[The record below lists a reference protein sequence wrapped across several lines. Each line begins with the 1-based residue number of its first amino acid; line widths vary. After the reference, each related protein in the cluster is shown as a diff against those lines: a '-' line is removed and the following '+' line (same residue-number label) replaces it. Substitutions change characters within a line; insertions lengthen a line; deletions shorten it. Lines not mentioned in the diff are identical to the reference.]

1 RDRVWG
7 NFSTGGSRG
16 IRESHEYVRIGGAV
30 AREMLIAAAAAE
42 WGVPA
47 SECTARMG
55 MVTHAASDRA
65 TFYGQLAAAA
75 AKMTPPANVT
85 LKDPK
90 DWTIAGKP
98 LPRLDTADKLNGSQ
112 IYGADLKLPNMLN
125 AAIRACPYFGGKVAS
140 FDAAAVAGM
149 PGVRTVVQVDE
160 TAVAVVADT
169 WWRAKTALD
178 ALPIVWDEGPNR
190 QVTSASIA

>member
-1 RDRVWG
+1 
-7 NFSTGGSRG
+7 
-16 IRESHEYVRIGGAV
+16 
-30 AREMLIAAAAAE
+30 
-42 WGVPA
+42 
-47 SECTARMG
+47 G

-112 IYGADLKLPNMLN
+112 IYGADLKLPNML
-125 AAIRACPYFGGKVAS
+125 
-140 FDAAAVAGM
+140 
-149 PGVRTVVQVDE
+149 
-160 TAVAVVADT
+160 
-169 WWRAKTALD
+169 
-178 ALPIVWDEGPNR
+178 
-190 QVTSASIA
+190 